1 MSPLSLL
8 ATTAPPQDPSQ
19 LFPAILPA
27 LLILVGIVIV
37 AWIILVMVRR
47 SMQRGDSG
55 LEDSFT
61 LEQLR
66 RMHEE
71 GKLDDEEFEQAR
83 NVILGQFAPEK
94 SDTQQ
99 AGSEDESNSDMP
111 AI

>member
-1 MSPLSLL
+1 MSPASFL
-8 ATTAPPQDPSQ
+8 ATSSPPQDPSQ

-27 LLILVGIVIV
+27 LLILAGIVIV
-37 AWIILVMVRR
+37 AWIILVIVRR

-55 LEDSFT
+55 LEDSFS

-66 RMHEE
+66 RMHRE

-83 NVILGQFAPEK
+83 NVILGHFAPGK

-111 AI
+111 AS